1 MKGILLARI
10 REFIR
15 NPFTFLLFTGMSIV
29 FAWVISSLNVGEGG
43 GGIPVP
49 VYVEDG
55 ASDYQQSLEEQ
66 EAFRFYEV
74 DKEALQEELREG
86 DADTGVILSVDRFD
100 ILVGVE
106 SPNAGLIQQTVQE
119 VYTTDMQEALI
130 REAADAEGMEADQVV
145 SSYQE
150 AASEGTFDLSV
161 HSFSG
166 EESWQY
172 DDNVHRVGG
181 FALFFAIYT
190 IAYGVVKILT
200 EKRMGVWDR
209 MILSPI
215 KKSEMYIANLFYSFI
230 EGYLQIIII
239 FSFFY
244 FWRGITFNDR
254 MIEILLMLIPYALA
268 IVAMSILITALVKN
282 VEQFNAAISIITVSL
297 AMIGG
302 AFWPLEIVSN
312 PVLLFLANLNP
323 IKYGLDII
331 QGAAVYGYSFTELLQ
346 PISILTLMTVLFT
359 GLGIHLME
367 RRHI

>member
-1 MKGILLARI
+1 MKAILLARI

-15 NPFTFLLFTGMSIV
+15 NPSTFLLFTGMSIL
-29 FAWVISSLNVGEGG
+29 FAWVISSMNVGG
-43 GGIPVP
+43 GGGGLPVP
-49 VYVEDG
+49 VYAEEG
-55 ASDYQQSLEEQ
+55 AGEYQRSLEEQ
-66 EAFRFYEV
+66 EAFQFYTV
-74 DKEALQEELREG
+74 DKKTLEAELREG
-86 DADTGVILSVDRFD
+86 EADTGVILSADQFA

-119 VYTTDMQEALI
+119 VYTTDIQQDVI
-130 REAADAEGMEADQVV
+130 KEAADAEGMEADQVV

-150 AASEGTFDLSV
+150 TVSEGTFDLSV
-161 HSFSG
+161 SSFAG
-166 EESWQY
+166 EESWEY
-172 DDNVHRVGG
+172 DDDVHRVGG

-200 EKRMGVWDR
+200 EKRLGVWDR
-209 MILSPI
+209 MILSPV
-215 KKSEMYIANLFYSFI
+215 KKSEMYIANLLYSFI
-230 EGYLQIIII
+230 EGYLQILII
-239 FSFFY
+239 FIVFY
-244 FWRGITFNDR
+244 FWRGITFNGR
-254 MIEILLMLIPYALA
+254 MIDILLMLIPYALA

-282 VEQFNAAISIITVSL
+282 VEQFNAAISIIAVSI

>member
-15 NPFTFLLFTGMSIV
+15 QPYSFLLFTGMSIL
-29 FAWVISSLNVGEGG
+29 FAWLISSLSIGGGG

-55 ASDYQQSLEEQ
+55 ADAYQQSLEEQ
-66 EAFRFYEV
+66 EAFRFYTV
-74 DKEALQEELREG
+74 DKETLEEELREG
-86 DADTGVILSVDRFD
+86 RVDTGVLLSEDDFAVL
-100 ILVGVE
+100 IGVE

-119 VYTTDMQEALI
+119 VYTESSRGEII
-130 REAADAEGMEADQVV
+130 REAAEEQGMDPDQLVSAYEEATGMFQ
-145 SSYQE
+145 
-150 AASEGTFDLSV
+150 LSIS
-161 HSFSG
+161 SFSG
-166 EESWQY
+166 EEGWQY
-172 DDNVHRVGG
+172 DDTVHRVGG
-181 FALFFAIYT
+181 FALFFSIYT

-209 MILSPI
+209 MILSPM
-215 KKSEMYIANLFYSFI
+215 KKSEMYIANLLYSFI
-230 EGYLQIIII
+230 EGYLQIVII
-239 FSFFY
+239 FAVFY

-254 MIEILLMLIPYALA
+254 IVEILLMLIPFALA
-268 IVAMSILITALVKN
+268 IVALSILITAVIKN
-282 VEQFNAAISIITVSL
+282 LEQFNAVISVVTVSL

-312 PVLLFLANLNP
+312 PVLLFLADLNP

-346 PISILTLMTVLFT
+346 PISVLTLMTVLFT

>member
-1 MKGILLARI
+1 MKGILLARV

-29 FAWVISSLNVGEGG
+29 FAWVISSMNVGG
-43 GGIPVP
+43 GGGGLPVP
-49 VYVEDG
+49 VYVEEG
-55 ASDYQQSLEEQ
+55 ADDYQSFLEQQ
-66 EAFRFYEV
+66 EAFQFYPV
-74 DKEALQEELREG
+74 DKETLEEELREG
-86 DADTGVILSVDRFD
+86 EADTGVILSKNRFD

-119 VYTTDMQEALI
+119 VYTTDIQETLI
-130 REAADAEGMEADQVV
+130 GDTADAAGMEADQAV
-145 SSYQE
+145 SAYKETLSD
-150 AASEGTFDLSV
+150 GTFDLAV
-161 HSFSG
+161 NSFSG
-166 EESWQY
+166 EESWKY
-172 DDNVHRVGG
+172 DDNVHRIGG

-209 MILSPI
+209 IILSPV
-215 KKSEMYIANLFYSFI
+215 KKSEMYIANLLYSFI
-230 EGYLQIIII
+230 EGYLQILII
-239 FSFFY
+239 FSVFY
-244 FWRGITFNDR
+244 FWRGITFNDQL
-254 MIEILLMLIPYALA
+254 IEILLMLIPYALA

-312 PVLLFLANLNP
+312 PVLLFLAKLNP

-346 PISILTLMTVLFT
+346 PISILTLMAVLFT
-359 GLGIHLME
+359 GIGIHLME
-367 RRHI
+367 KRHI